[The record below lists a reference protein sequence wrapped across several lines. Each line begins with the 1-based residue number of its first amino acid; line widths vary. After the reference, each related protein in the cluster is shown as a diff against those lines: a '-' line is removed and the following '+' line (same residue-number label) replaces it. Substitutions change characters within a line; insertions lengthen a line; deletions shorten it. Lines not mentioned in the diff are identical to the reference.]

1 MHRNVRHSENKGVGG
16 GDDHL
21 RTTRGEAK
29 EDTRGQNEEQ
39 QSGREKIRVHLSVH
53 QKVYAGGLVPKKS
66 LNTCFNL
73 SSSVSM
79 KTKTA

>member
-1 MHRNVRHSENKGVGG
+1 
-16 GDDHL
+16 
-21 RTTRGEAK
+21 
-29 EDTRGQNEEQ
+29 
-39 QSGREKIRVHLSVH
+39 
-53 QKVYAGGLVPKKS
+53 LVPKKS